1 MKRIQLAIAVFA
13 IIFTLTITSNF
24 VKAETTTMWTDKQD
38 YSPEETVTIYG
49 KDFVPDTMITI
60 ILTRPDGHIDTW
72 AAYSDS
78 SAQFTT
84 TYLLDGI
91 TGTYTVTA
99 TDGTNT
105 ATTTFTDSPKV
116 GFVTVGSQSPN
127 PVMAGNNATY
137 TVTVIRG
144 SGGGSSGAF
153 TADLTITTA
162 LPTGASASFSPN
174 PVSFG
179 SKDDTETSTLTIS
192 TTSSTPGGST
202 SFTVKAATSASDYA
216 TNSTGTLA
224 VQAADTTPPT
234 TTISLSGTSGL
245 SGWYVSN
252 VGVTLTATDN
262 VGGSGVK
269 EIHYILDSGTEQIVS
284 GSSATF
290 TISTDGTHSLE
301 YWAVDNALNV
311 EIPHH
316 TQMIKIDKT
325 PPVVA
330 ISAPVN
336 GAYYKSVNVPVKA
349 FTVVEINPYTTV
361 ESGYSTSEGSHTYT
375 VTATD
380 SAGNVGSAS
389 VSYTVDNTAPVVTIT
404 APANG
409 AYYKTADVPVAAYT
423 VVETNPYTT
432 VEVGY
437 STVEGVHTYTV
448 TATDGA
454 GNPGSASVTYTV
466 DNVAPVVTITAP
478 ANGAYY
484 TTAAVPVGAF
494 SVVETNP
501 YTAVEVGYSTVEG
514 VHTYTVTATDGAG
527 NSGSAS
533 VTYTVDN
540 TPPVVTITA
549 PANGLYYKTADVPS
563 AAFTIVEANPYT
575 TSESGYATTEGPH
588 TYIVTAT
595 DAAGNVGSDSV
606 TYTVDNTAP
615 VVTITA
621 PANGAY
627 YKSSAVP
634 VAAYSV
640 VELNPY
646 TVVESGYSTAEGVQT
661 YTVTATD
668 AAGNVGSASVTYTV
682 DNTAPV
688 VTITAPA
695 DSAYYKTV
703 DVPVGAFS
711 VVELNPYSTVEVGYS
726 TVEGVHTYT
735 VTATDGAGNPGSNSV
750 TYTVDNTAPV
760 VDITAPTDGAYY
772 KTVNLPAKAFT
783 VTDNLDPS
791 PSVVEGGYSTA
802 EGAHTYTV
810 TATDAAG
817 NVGSDSVTYTVDN
830 TAPVVTITAPT
841 VGAYYKSSA
850 VPIGAFTVVELN
862 PYITVESGY
871 STVEGVQ
878 TYTVTATD
886 GAGNV
891 GSASVTYTVDNTP
904 PVVTIT
910 APANGAYYKTADVPT
925 AAYSVVEL
933 NPYTLTETGYST
945 NEGVQTYTV
954 TAIDAAGNVGAASV
968 TYTVDNTAPVV
979 TITAPADG
987 AYYTTVNV
995 PAKAFSVDE
1004 INPYTT
1010 AEAGYST
1017 SEGHNTYTV
1026 TATDGAGNV
1035 GSDSVTYTV
1044 DNTAPVV
1051 TITAPA
1057 NGAYYKTA
1065 NVPSASYAVV
1075 ELNPYTV
1082 VESGYSTAEGVQTYT
1097 VTATDSAGN
1106 VGSASV
1112 TYTVDNTAPIITITA
1127 PANGAYY
1134 KTADV
1139 PAGAFSVA
1147 EINPYT
1153 TVESGWAN
1161 SPDGSKTYTV
1171 TATDD
1176 AGNSGSASVTYTVDN
1191 VAPVVTIT
1199 APADGAYYKTIN
1211 VPAKAFTVVETNP
1224 YTTVESGYST
1234 AEGVHTYT
1242 VTATDG
1248 AGNVGSD
1255 YVTYTVDNTAP
1266 VVTITAPVD
1275 GGHYNVGTVPSLT
1288 YTVVESNPYTTS
1300 ESEYSTTKGT
1310 HTVTVT
1316 ATDAAGNVGSDSATY
1331 TVGETALTYTGATS
1345 GEYSDSVTVSATLE
1359 EVATDTPLSGKT
1371 ISFAIGSQTVTA
1383 TTDASGVATT
1393 SITLTQPSGSY
1404 TVAASFAGDTNY
1416 LSSSDSE
1423 PFTIYKETVTITYT
1437 GDTLVFT
1444 AGPTISTAPV
1454 RLSAILVQEDDGYK
1468 GDLTLAKVRFE
1479 LFKSSNMGTTPD
1491 IVVDN
1496 VPVNA
1501 AGEALTTAT
1510 LGVDVWTVFVKIEPT
1525 NPYWKP
1531 SEVVESILTV
1541 DYGSNERKVTGG
1553 GWIPD
1558 SQSANGKGNFG
1569 FTVNYNKNGAP
1580 KGSFVY
1586 VFRGKDG
1593 YNYVVK
1599 SNSWQ
1604 GGGLSFSGT
1613 NKAYFAGKC
1622 NVQKIDRATGAVV
1635 ASWGNYRFAVD
1646 ITDGDLDSPRTTDK
1660 IAITIFDETGAIWR
1674 QIGTPTNPITLG
1686 GGNIVIHS
1694 KQQ

>member
-13 IIFTLTITSNF
+13 IIFTLTITLNS
-24 VKAETTTMWTDKQD
+24 VKAETATIWTDKQD
-38 YSPEETVTIYG
+38 YSPEETVIIYG
-49 KDFVPDTMITI
+49 KDFILDTTITI
-60 ILTRPDGHIDTW
+60 DLTRPDGHIDTW
-72 AAYSDS
+72 TAYSDS
-78 SAQFTT
+78 SGQFTT

-91 TGTYTVTA
+91 TGTYTATA

-116 GFVTVGSQSPN
+116 GSVTVGSQSPN
-127 PVMAGNNATY
+127 PVTAGNNATY
-137 TVTVIRG
+137 TVTVNRG

-153 TADLTITTA
+153 TADLTVTTA
-162 LPTGASASFSPN
+162 LPSGTSASFFPN
-174 PVSFG
+174 PVSFT
-179 SKDDTETSTLTIS
+179 SKDDVMTSQLNITTST
-192 TTSSTPGGST
+192 STPGGSY
-202 SFTVKAATSASDYA
+202 SFTVKAATSATDYA
-216 TNSTGTLA
+216 TGTGTLA
-224 VQAADTTPPT
+224 VLAVDTTPPT
-234 TTISLSGTSGL
+234 TTSSLSGTLGSD
-245 SGWYVSN
+245 GWYVSN
-252 VGVTLTATDN
+252 VGVTLTATDT
-262 VGGSGVK
+262 GGSGVK

-284 GSSATF
+284 GSTATF

-301 YWAVDNALNV
+301 YWAIDNALNV
-311 EIPHH
+311 ETPHN
-316 TQMIKIDKT
+316 TRSIKVDKT
-325 PPVVA
+325 APVVTITA
-330 ISAPVN
+330 PTSGFYKTSTLPALDYTVTETNSHTEVVSGWATTEGVHTVTVTSTDAAGNVGSDSVTYTVDNTAPVVDITAPTD
-336 GAYYKSVNVPVKA
+336 GAYYKTANVPLAAYTATDTSPITVVQAGYSTAEGVHTYTVTATDGAGNSGSASVTYTVDNTAPVVVINAPAEGGYYKTSTLPA
-349 FTVVEINPYTTV
+349 LDYAVNEINPHSEVVSGWAMTEGVHTVTVTSTDAAGNVGSASVTYTVDNTAPVVTINAPVDGEYYKSSAVPAAGFSVVEINPYTTV
-361 ESGYSTSEGSHTYT
+361 ESGYSTSEGVHTYT

-380 SAGNVGSAS
+380 SAGNV
-389 VSYTVDNTAPVVTIT
+389 
-404 APANG
+404 
-409 AYYKTADVPVAAYT
+409 
-423 VVETNPYTT
+423 
-432 VEVGY
+432 
-437 STVEGVHTYTV
+437 
-448 TATDGA
+448 
-454 GNPGSASVTYTV
+454 
-466 DNVAPVVTITAP
+466 
-478 ANGAYY
+478 
-484 TTAAVPVGAF
+484 
-494 SVVETNP
+494 
-501 YTAVEVGYSTVEG
+501 
-514 VHTYTVTATDGAG
+514 
-527 NSGSAS
+527 GSAS

-646 TVVESGYSTAEGVQT
+646 TVVESGYSTAEG
-661 YTVTATD
+661 
-668 AAGNVGSASVTYTV
+668 
-682 DNTAPV
+682 
-688 VTITAPA
+688 
-695 DSAYYKTV
+695 
-703 DVPVGAFS
+703 
-711 VVELNPYSTVEVGYS
+711 
-726 TVEGVHTYT
+726 
-735 VTATDGAGNPGSNSV
+735 
-750 TYTVDNTAPV
+750 
-760 VDITAPTDGAYY
+760 
-772 KTVNLPAKAFT
+772 
-783 VTDNLDPS
+783 
-791 PSVVEGGYSTA
+791 
-802 EGAHTYTV
+802 AHTYTV

-817 NVGSDSVTYTVDN
+817 NVGSD
-830 TAPVVTITAPT
+830 
-841 VGAYYKSSA
+841 
-850 VPIGAFTVVELN
+850 
-862 PYITVESGY
+862 
-871 STVEGVQ
+871 
-878 TYTVTATD
+878 
-886 GAGNV
+886 
-891 GSASVTYTVDNTP
+891 SVTYTVDNTP

-1112 TYTVDNTAPIITITA
+1112 TYTVDNTAPIVTITA

-1134 KTADV
+1134 TTADV
-1139 PAGAFSVA
+1139 PAGAFTVA

-1176 AGNSGSASVTYTVDN
+1176 AGNTGSASVTYTVDN

-1199 APADGAYYKTIN
+1199 APADGAYYETID
-1211 VPAKAFTVVETNP
+1211 VPVKAFTVVETNP
-1224 YTTVESGYST
+1224 YTTVEAGYST

-1275 GGHYNVGTVPSLT
+1275 GGHYNVGTVPSLA

-1300 ESEYSTTKGT
+1300 DSGYSTTKGT
-1310 HTVTVT
+1310 HTLTVT
-1316 ATDAAGNVGSDSATY
+1316 ATDAAGNVGSDFATY
-1331 TVGETALTYTGATS
+1331 TVGETTLTYTGATS
-1345 GEYSDSVTVSATLE
+1345 GEYSDSVTVSATLT
-1359 EVATDTPLSGKT
+1359 EVATSTPLSGKT
-1371 ISFAIGSQTVTA
+1371 ISFAIGSQTATA
-1383 TTDASGVATT
+1383 TTDASGVATA
-1393 SITLTQPSGSY
+1393 SITLTQPSGVY
-1404 TVAASFAGDTNY
+1404 TVTASFAGDTNY

-1423 PFTIYKETVTITYT
+1423 SFTIDKETVTITYT

-1454 RLSAILVQEDDGYK
+1454 RLSASLVQEDDGYK

-1479 LFKSSNMGTTPD
+1479 LFKSSNTGTTPD
-1491 IVVDN
+1491 IVVGN

-1525 NPYWKP
+1525 NLYWKP
-1531 SEVVESILTV
+1531 SEVIQSILTV
-1541 DYGSNERKVTGG
+1541 DYGSNERRVTGG

-1613 NKAYFAGKC
+1613 NKAYFSGKC
-1622 NVQKIDRATGAVV
+1622 NVQKIDRTTGQVV
-1635 ASWGNYRFAVD
+1635 ESWGGYRFAVD
-1646 ITDGDLDSPRTTDK
+1646 ITDGDLNSPRTTDT
-1660 IAITIFDETGAIWR
+1660 IAISIFDSTGAIWR
-1674 QIGTPTNPITLG
+1674 QIGTPTSPIALG